1 LEGPCS
7 YEVESTRGGYLSLGK
22 LVARVG
28 TGNEGRGTGEGA
40 GGRQPLAA
48 VSNPQSPIP
57 NPLFAV
63 RTPAALVTDLGTEFG
78 VWVAENGHTTSQVF
92 AGSVRLAVMGS
103 QADGSNVEQVL
114 HSGQICRVEQD
125 RIKVV
130 EPDENVGMQFVR
142 ELPEREEL
150 QEIQLVGR
158 IDYSDTWTANTPDR
172 SGGFVP
178 LESPEAL
185 RVERC
190 HGNPPRSWILSSPVA
205 VTTWPGGA
213 RTGAWPGFTPRGSK
227 SGFTELSGLHGVC
240 YLGIEYGLR
249 DDFTV
254 QFDAVQTD
262 DRINV
267 TVGDEPATIE
277 GARSLSVFF
286 RAPGGP
292 YPEIGVYNRLL
303 GEADAKLSSGI
314 TAPFK
319 WHNYAVRFNLREKRL
334 SVWIDGRYRGAIELA
349 DVERGPA
356 AEKQRA
362 WAELSWTNQYVTIGG
377 FTEQG
382 MGRVWTDNFRIG
394 SPANNDPKS
403 NETTTLNKPE

>member
-1 LEGPCS
+1 MKDE
-7 YEVESTRGGYLSLGK
+7 
-22 LVARVG
+22 
-28 TGNEGRGTGEGA
+28 
-40 GGRQPLAA
+40 GGRMKDEASLAASHSPLATNA
-48 VSNPQSPIP
+48 S
-57 NPLFAV
+57 PLFTV
-63 RTPAALVTDLGTEFG
+63 RTPTALVTDLGTEFG
-78 VWVAENGHTTSQVF
+78 VWVAKNGYTTSQVF

-125 RIKVV
+125 CIKVA
-130 EPDENVGMQFVR
+130 EPDENAAMQFVR

-150 QEIQLVGR
+150 QEVQLVGR

-213 RTGAWPGFTPRGSK
+213 RSGAWPGFTPRGSK

-240 YLGIEYGLR
+240 YLGLEYGLR

-286 RAPGGP
+286 RAPGGS

-303 GEADAKLSSGI
+303 GEADVKLSSGI
-314 TAPFK
+314 TAPFE